1 MKNCCVILY
10 MPESTFLLFFLPFFR
25 PFSSYFSYKFV
36 RKVTSDSQ
44 LWYSA
49 NAACPL
55 IAISNLYCTRTYT
68 MHTINRCLFIVSW
81 EFVVKSCR
89 LTGTLLTIIKDYPR
103 LIHMIGTAVLV
114 TSKILLAASLST
126 TRTCHIMWIPE
137 GTKCHE
143 LLRHSYTELLVI
155 RDMQPL
161 RKVLVSHRLS
171 MHHLPYLLCVC
182 FLSRYPYG
190 VRIQCTMRALCSLYS
205 CTTAMYEYLYGS
217 YSSQSVRCTS
227 TTAVTVLFRQYV
239 SPPNKSPKPK
249 PLPTWY
255 TVTTLFGG
263 FENVEY
269 LVHNAAWP
277 FQHGGTELNN
287 QNQIWCVSIVEYMVL
302 RVHRGFWL
310 LLRSMPPRK

>member
-155 RDMQPL
+155 RDMQPFT
-161 RKVLVSHRLS
+161 RKKSIGIAPSLHAPSTLSAVRLLFITVPIRSTYSVYNASTLFSLLVHYCHVRVLV
-171 MHHLPYLLCVC
+171 
-182 FLSRYPYG
+182 
-190 VRIQCTMRALCSLYS
+190 RIIQ
-205 CTTAMYEYLYGS
+205 
-217 YSSQSVRCTS
+217 QSVRALYQYNRSYRTFPAVCITS
-227 TTAVTVLFRQYV
+227 
-239 SPPNKSPKPK
+239 K
-249 PLPTWY
+249 
-255 TVTTLFGG
+255 
-263 FENVEY
+263 
-269 LVHNAAWP
+269 
-277 FQHGGTELNN
+277 
-287 QNQIWCVSIVEYMVL
+287 QIT
-302 RVHRGFWL
+302 
-310 LLRSMPPRK
+310 KT